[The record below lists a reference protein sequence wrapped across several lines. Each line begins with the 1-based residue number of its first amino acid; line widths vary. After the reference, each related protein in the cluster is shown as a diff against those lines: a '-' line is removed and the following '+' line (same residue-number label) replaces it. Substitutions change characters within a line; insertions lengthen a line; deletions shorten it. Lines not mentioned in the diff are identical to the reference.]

1 MEGVRPRQ
9 LTAPAGRATAVVA
22 TATDWDGFP
31 RLWGKLLDEVR
42 EHAQGRNVMVYLDD
56 LPHVEVGVLPR
67 GEFTPGG
74 RVTRSELPSGPAV
87 GMTHRG
93 PYERLAD
100 THEAVLRHIAE
111 HGLEKTGV
119 RWEIYG
125 PWQEVPEVE
134 VFWLVHPDPRGL
146 LEGQARDLVDLGP
159 E

>member
-9 LTAPAGRATAVVA
+9 LSAPSGRVTAVVA
-22 TATDWDGFP
+22 TATDWNEFP
-31 RLWGKLLDEVR
+31 RLWRVLLDEVR

-56 LPHVEVGVLPR
+56 VPHVEVGVLPR

-74 RVTRSELPSGPAV
+74 RVIQSELPAGPAV

-93 PYERLAD
+93 PYERLGE

-111 HGLEKTGV
+111 HGLVRTGV

-134 VFWLVHPDPRGL
+134 VFWLVHADPGRL
-146 LEGQARDLVDLGP
+146 LEGETGDLVDLGA